1 MEVYVSQPLGFVIQR
16 HKEKVYK
23 MRKALY
29 GLKQAPRAFNKRI
42 DNFLSQIGF
51 VKSISEHGVYL
62 KALKAVTN
70 IYRLI
75 VCLYVYDLLVAGSSV
90 RDIGEFIRKMMNEF
104 EMSDVGPLSYFPG
117 FS

>member
-23 MRKALY
+23 MRKTLY

-51 VKSISEHGVYL
+51 VKSIS
-62 KALKAVTN
+62 
-70 IYRLI
+70 
-75 VCLYVYDLLVAGSSV
+75 
-90 RDIGEFIRKMMNEF
+90 
-104 EMSDVGPLSYFPG
+104 
-117 FS
+117 